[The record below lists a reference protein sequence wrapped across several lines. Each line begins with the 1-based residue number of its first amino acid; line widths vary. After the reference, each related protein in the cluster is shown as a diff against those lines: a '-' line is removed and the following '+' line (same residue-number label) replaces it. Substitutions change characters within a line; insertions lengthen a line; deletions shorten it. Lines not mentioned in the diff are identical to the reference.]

1 MRILTFVNSSGQL
14 RYISC
19 VSIHAPAKIGYSSSE
34 RVEDAVKLPYQI
46 AKGLGEM
53 LDCRYALKCDLKACT
68 AS

>member
-1 MRILTFVNSSGQL
+1 MHILTFVNSSDQL

-34 RVEDAVKLPYQI
+34 RVEDAVKLPYMI

-53 LDCRYALKCDLKACT
+53 LDYRYALKCNLTSCEAP
-68 AS
+68 